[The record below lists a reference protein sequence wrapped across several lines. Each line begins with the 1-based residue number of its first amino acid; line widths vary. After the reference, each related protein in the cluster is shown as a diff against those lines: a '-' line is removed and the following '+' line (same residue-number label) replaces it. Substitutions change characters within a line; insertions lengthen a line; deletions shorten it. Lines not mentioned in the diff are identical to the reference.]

1 MAALTVLGI
10 GNILRRDEGVG
21 VRLMEA
27 VRDRGGW
34 PAEVEFIDG
43 GVGGL
48 NLLTIIEQAQ
58 RLIVFDAADMGLP
71 PGEWRI
77 IQPEQVEIEDLSD
90 RVSLHRMPF
99 IETLRLCEQYS
110 RRPPTAIL
118 AIQPAELE
126 YGRELSPAL
135 QAAMPALVQAGAAMV
150 AQALASKD
158 QPHE

>member
-1 MAALTVLGI
+1 MATLTVLGI

-27 VRDRGGW
+27 VRDVGGW
-34 PAEVEFIDG
+34 PADVEFIDG

-58 RLIVFDAADMGLP
+58 QLIVFDAADMDLP
-71 PGEWRI
+71 AGQWRI
-77 IQPEQVEIEDLSD
+77 IQPEQVLLEDLSD

-99 IETLRLCEQYS
+99 IETLRLCKQYFRS
-110 RRPPTAIL
+110 PPTAIL

-126 YGRELSPAL
+126 YGLSLSPAL
-135 QAAMPALVQAGAAMV
+135 QAAMPMLAQAGVAMV
-150 AQALASKD
+150 AQELAREKG
-158 QPHE
+158 PHE